1 MEWKTGLATYAVV
14 WWVVL
19 LAVLPWGNRQIDP
32 ADVAKGQAWGA
43 PSRPRLV
50 LKMAVTTMCAGVVW
64 AFVYWVVD
72 VDLFAIRK
80 P

>member
-1 MEWKTGLATYAVV
+1 MEWKTWLAVYAIV

-19 LAVLPWGNRQIDP
+19 LAVLPWGNRQIDA

-43 PSRPRLV
+43 PARPRLV
-50 LKMAVTTMCAGVVW
+50 VKMVVATILAGVVS
-64 AFVYWVVD
+64 ALVYWVVD
-72 VDLFAIRK
+72 ANLVAIRN